1 MGLVVTN
8 TLTRAKEPFAPRD
21 EGKVAMYVCGPTV
34 YGDIHVGNAR
44 AAIVFDVIRRY
55 LVWRGFEVTFVQNYT
70 DVDDKI
76 INRAN
81 DEGTDWQEL
90 AEHYSKAYE
99 QVASALRLMAPD
111 RLVKATDHIPEMV
124 EMISRLVDRGLAY
137 ESAGSVWFSVEDF
150 PGYGKLSGRTLDEVH
165 ARERVEPD
173 PNKRRPLDFA
183 LWKAAKPGEP
193 SWESPWGPGRP
204 GWHIE
209 CSAMSA
215 KYLGM
220 GFDIH
225 GGGSDL
231 VFPHHENEIAQ
242 AEGAWGTEPF
252 VRYWL
257 HNGMV
262 KMDAQKMSKS
272 VGNLVLVKDLLKQV
286 RPEIL
291 RVMAI
296 SGAYRHDVDFGESS
310 LEQARRTVERF
321 DNFSRSA
328 GPPGSR
334 VSAEGRQYLD
344 RFTAAMDDDFN
355 TPLAISVMFDLVKH
369 GNTLLDSGSDPE
381 SADKIGGLTA
391 AFKQMTEVLGV
402 SYDSSAED
410 AASGDELSAEQSELL
425 ARRAEARKSKNWAES
440 DALRDRLADLGVI
453 VEDTPAGT
461 RWHRRTQPQL

>member
-1 MGLVVTN
+1 MALMVTN
-8 TLTRAKEPFAPRD
+8 TLTRRKEQFVPRD
-21 EGKVAMYVCGPTV
+21 EGRVAMYVCGPTV

-44 AAIVFDVIRRY
+44 AAVVFDVIRRY
-55 LVWRGFEVTFVQNYT
+55 LSWRGFEVTFVQNYT

-81 DEGTDWQEL
+81 EEGRDWHQL
-90 AEHYSKAYE
+90 ARYYSEAYE
-99 QVASALRLMAPD
+99 AVAQALGLTPPD
-111 RLVKATDHIPEMV
+111 RLVKATDHIPDMID
-124 EMISRLVDRGLAY
+124 MISRLVERGVAY
-137 ESAGSVWFSVEDF
+137 EAAGSVWFSVEDF

-173 PNKRRPLDFA
+173 PNKRKPLDFA

-193 SWESPWGPGRP
+193 SWDSPWGPGRP

-242 AEGAWGTEPF
+242 AEAALGTEPF

-272 VGNLVLVKDLLKQV
+272 LGNLVLVKDILNEV
-286 RPEIL
+286 RPEVL
-291 RVMAI
+291 RMMSI
-296 SGAYRHDVDFGESS
+296 SGTYRSDVDFGEAS

-321 DNFSRSA
+321 DNFARAASA
-328 GPPGSR
+328 PAEK
-334 VSAEGRQYLD
+334 VSDEGQEYLD
-344 RFTAAMDDDFN
+344 RFADAMDDDFN
-355 TPLAISVMFDLVKH
+355 TPLAISVMFDLVKQ
-369 GNTLLDSGSDPE
+369 GNSLLDDPDAAERVAGLVAAFRQMTDILGVTWQGAPE
-381 SADKIGGLTA
+381 SGAAGG
-391 AFKQMTEVLGV
+391 E
-402 SYDSSAED
+402 S
-410 AASGDELSAEQSELL
+410 LSPEEAELL
-425 ARRAEARKSKNWAES
+425 ERRAEARKSKNWTES
-440 DALRDRLADLGVI
+440 DRLRDRLSELGIV
-453 VEDTPAGT
+453 VEDTPSGT
-461 RWHRRTQPQL
+461 RWHRSA

>member
-1 MGLVVTN
+1 MGLTVTN
-8 TLTRAKEPFAPRD
+8 TLTRRKEPFVPRD

-55 LVWRGFEVTFVQNYT
+55 LEWRGFDVTFVQNYT

-81 DEGTDWQEL
+81 EEGTDWQQL
-90 AEHYSKAYE
+90 ARHYSEAYE
-99 QVASALRLMAPD
+99 KVAEALRLNPPD
-111 RLVKATDHIPEMV
+111 RLVKATDHIPDMI
-124 EMISRLVDRGLAY
+124 EMISRLVDRGVAY
-137 ESAGSVWFSVEDF
+137 EAAGSVWFSVEDF

-173 PNKRRPLDFA
+173 PSKRRPLDFA
-183 LWKAAKPGEP
+183 LWKAAKEGEP
-193 SWESPWGPGRP
+193 SWDSPWGPGRP

-242 AEGAWGTEPF
+242 AEAALGTAPF

-272 VGNLVLVKDLLKQV
+272 LGNLVLVKDILNQV
-286 RPEIL
+286 RPEVL
-291 RVMAI
+291 RMMSI
-296 SGAYRHDVDFGESS
+296 SGTYRSDVDFGEAS
-310 LEQARRTVERF
+310 LEQARRAVERF
-321 DNFSRSA
+321 DNFARAA
-328 GPPGSR
+328 GAPGEK
-334 VSAEGRQYLD
+334 VSEEGQEYLE
-344 RFTAAMDDDFN
+344 RFADAMDDDFN

-369 GNTLLDSGSDPE
+369 GNTLLDSDNDPQA
-381 SADKIGGLTA
+381 ADRVGGLTA
-391 AFKQMTEVLGV
+391 AFVQMTDILGIT
-402 SYDSSAED
+402 YNPAADAGAAAADRLAAE
-410 AASGDELSAEQSELL
+410 EQELL
-425 ARRAEARKSKNWAES
+425 DRRAAARKSKDWAES
-440 DALRDRLADLGVI
+440 DRLRDELAERGIV

-461 RWHRRTQPQL
+461 RWHRK

>member
-1 MGLVVTN
+1 MGLTVTN
-8 TLTRAKEPFAPRD
+8 TLTRVKEPFQPRD

-55 LVWRGFEVTFVQNYT
+55 LTWRGFEVTFVQNYT

-81 DEGTDWQEL
+81 QEGTDWRDL

-99 QVASALRLMAPD
+99 EVAAALALTPPD
-111 RLVKATDHIPEMV
+111 MLVRATDHIPEMI

-183 LWKAAKPGEP
+183 LWKAAKEGEP

-242 AEGAWGTEPF
+242 AEGAMGTAPF

-262 KMDAQKMSKS
+262 RMDAQKMSKS
-272 VGNLVLVKDLLKQV
+272 IGNLVLVKDLLRDV
-286 RPEIL
+286 RPQIL
-291 RVMAI
+291 RMMSI
-296 SGAYRHDVDFGESS
+296 SGAYRHDVDFGEAS

-328 GPPGSR
+328 GAEADNPSR
-334 VSAEGRQYLD
+334 EGDEYLG
-344 RFTAAMDDDFN
+344 RFRAAMDDDFN
-355 TPLAISVMFDLVKH
+355 TPVAISVMYDLVKH
-369 GNTLLDSGSDPE
+369 GNTLLDSDNDPE
-381 SADKIGGLTA
+381 AAGRVAGLVN
-391 AFKQMTEVLGV
+391 AFNQMAGVLGI
-402 SYDSSAED
+402 SYDVGADDAKSA
-410 AASGDELSAEQSELL
+410 GDELSSGEAELL
-425 ARRAEARKSKNWAES
+425 ERRDRARKSKNWAES
-440 DALRDRLADLGVI
+440 DKLRGQLAEAGII
-453 VEDTPAGT
+453 VEDTPVGT
-461 RWHRRTQPQL
+461 RWHRKA

>member
-1 MGLVVTN
+1 MGLTVTN
-8 TLTRAKEPFAPRD
+8 TLTRTKEAFVPRD
-21 EGKVAMYVCGPTV
+21 EGKVSMYVCGPTV
-34 YGDIHVGNAR
+34 YGDIHIGNAR

-55 LVWRGFEVTFVQNYT
+55 LTWREFEVTFVQNYT

-81 DEGTDWQEL
+81 DEGADWREL
-90 AEHYSKAYE
+90 ARHYSQAYE
-99 QVASALRLMAPD
+99 QVASALRLNPPD
-111 RLVKATDHIPEMV
+111 RLVKATDHIPEMID
-124 EMISRLVDRGLAY
+124 MISRLVEGGFAY
-137 ESAGSVWFSVEDF
+137 ESAGSVWFAVEKF

-165 ARERVEPD
+165 SRERVEPD
-173 PNKRRPLDFA
+173 PHKHFALDFA
-183 LWKAAKPGEP
+183 LWKAAKKGEP
-193 SWESPWGPGRP
+193 SWDSPWGPGRP

-231 VFPHHENEIAQ
+231 IFPHHENEIAQ
-242 AEGAWGTEPF
+242 AEAAMGTEPF

-272 VGNLVLVKDLLKQV
+272 IGNLVLVKDLLKNV
-286 RPEIL
+286 RPEVL
-291 RVMAI
+291 RMMSI
-296 SGAYRHDVDFGESS
+296 SGAYRSDVDFGEAS
-310 LEQARRTVERF
+310 LEQARRAVERF

-328 GPPGSR
+328 GEAAAQASK
-334 VSAEGRQYLD
+334 EGRQYLN
-344 RFTAAMDDDFN
+344 RFAAAMDDDFN

-369 GNTLLDSGSDPE
+369 GNTLLDSDNDPE
-381 SADKIGGLTA
+381 GPRNVAGLVA
-391 AFKQMTEVLGV
+391 AFNQMTDVLGI
-402 SYDSSAED
+402 SYEPATDEASA
-410 AASGDELSAEQSELL
+410 GDELSVEQAELL
-425 ARRAEARKSKNWAES
+425 KRRDEARRSKNWAES
-440 DALRDRLADLGVI
+440 DDLRDKLAELGII

-461 RWHRRTQPQL
+461 RWHRKG

>member
-1 MGLVVTN
+1 MGLTVTN
-8 TLTRAKEPFAPRD
+8 TLTRTKEAFVPRD
-21 EGKVAMYVCGPTV
+21 EGKVSMYVCGPTV
-34 YGDIHVGNAR
+34 YGDIHIGNAR

-55 LVWRGFEVTFVQNYT
+55 LAWRGFEVTFVQNYT

-76 INRAN
+76 INRAS

-90 AEHYSKAYE
+90 ARHYSQAYE
-99 QVASALRLMAPD
+99 QVASALRLDPPD
-111 RLVKATDHIPEMV
+111 RLVKATDHIPEMID
-124 EMISRLVDRGLAY
+124 MISRLVEGGFAY
-137 ESAGSVWFSVEDF
+137 ESAGSVWFSVENF

-165 ARERVEPD
+165 SRERVEPD
-173 PNKRRPLDFA
+173 PHKRFALDFA
-183 LWKAAKPGEP
+183 LWKAAKQGEP
-193 SWESPWGPGRP
+193 SWDSPWGPGRP

-242 AEGAWGTEPF
+242 AEAALGTEPF

-272 VGNLVLVKDLLKQV
+272 IGNLVLVKDLLKDV
-286 RPEIL
+286 RPEVL
-291 RVMAI
+291 RMMAI
-296 SGAYRHDVDFGESS
+296 SGAYRSDVDFGEAS
-310 LEQARRTVERF
+310 LEQARRAVERF
-321 DNFSRSA
+321 DNFSRAA
-328 GPPGSR
+328 GEAAAQ
-334 VSAEGRQYLD
+334 VSKDGRRYLE
-344 RFTAAMDDDFN
+344 RLTAAMDDDFN

-369 GNTLLDSGSDPE
+369 GNTLMDSDNDPE
-381 SADKIGGLTA
+381 GARNVAGLVA
-391 AFKQMTEVLGV
+391 AFNQMAGVLGI
-402 SYDSSAED
+402 SYDP
-410 AASGDELSAEQSELL
+410 AADEAAAADNLSAEQAELL
-425 ARRAEARKSKNWAES
+425 ERRDEARKTKNWAES
-440 DALRDRLADLGVI
+440 DNLRDKLADLGII

-461 RWHRRTQPQL
+461 RWHRKS